1 MIGAMREGLAL
12 IDVRIFL
19 FILGTTVLAQIIAVL
34 PGLGGIFA
42 VVILT
47 PFLIF
52 VDPILGIAVLV
63 AALVTSGTGNSVTGI
78 LFGVPGTATGI
89 ATTFD
94 GYPLAKQGMAGRAL
108 GAALTASAAGGLFG
122 AAVLAFAIPVVR
134 PLVLLVGP
142 AEFSVLIFF
151 SLFFVANVSNE
162 DFLRAVMMGF
172 LGFVI
177 SIAGRFQGD
186 GTLRYTLDVPYLFDG
201 VRLVPMMIGLYAVA
215 EMIRLTQRKG
225 SIARES
231 EESQVQGGML
241 RGVLDTF
248 KYWRATLESS
258 VVGLLVGIVP
268 GMGGDVASFMAYS
281 RVKQSSKT
289 PELFGKG
296 SIEGVIAADA
306 SQNSKEGGA
315 LIPTLAF
322 GVPGSAGMA
331 VLLAAFTTI
340 GVFPGEDMFTRNL
353 DLFWMIMWVL
363 VISSIFASVLVML
376 FVGPLSKLTLLDSRI
391 LIPPILVVSM
401 FGAYSTTRNVGD
413 LLIALVFGLA
423 GYLMLAYG
431 YSRTTF
437 TIGFV
442 LGYHLERQFLIAI
455 QLYTFPGMFERP
467 VVRGILLTFAFVAVM
482 NLFKRLRGPASLKRL
497 RKGATQGAN

>member
-1 MIGAMREGLAL
+1 MGAAIVDGLGL
-12 IDVRIFL
+12 LDGRILL
-19 FILGTTVLAQIIAVL
+19 FVIGTTVFAQMIAVL

-52 VDPILGIAVLV
+52 ADPILAIAVLV

-94 GYPLAKQGMAGRAL
+94 GYPLAQQGMAGRAL
-108 GAALTASAAGGLFG
+108 GAALTSSAVGGLFG

-134 PLVLLVGP
+134 PLVLLIGP
-142 AEFSVLIFF
+142 AEFSILIFF

-162 DFLRAVMMGF
+162 DFLRAIMMGF

-186 GTLRYTLDVPYLFDG
+186 GTLRYTFDRPYLFDG

-215 EMIRLTQRKG
+215 EMIKLTQRRG
-225 SIARES
+225 SIAAEAEKAAIS
-231 EESQVQGGML
+231 GGML
-241 RGVLDTF
+241 QGVVDTF
-248 KYWRATLESS
+248 RYWRATLESS

-281 RVKQSSKT
+281 RVKQVSKN

-315 LIPTLAF
+315 FIPTLAF

-340 GVFPGEDMFTRNL
+340 GVFPGEDMFTRNINI
-353 DLFWMIMWVL
+353 FWMIMWVL
-363 VISSIFASVLVML
+363 VLSNIFAAVLVMA
-376 FVGPLSKLTLLDSRI
+376 FVRPLSQLTLLNTKI
-391 LIPPILVVSM
+391 LIPPILIVSM

-413 LLIALVFGLA
+413 FWISIVFGIF
-423 GYLMLAYG
+423 GYLMLTYG

-442 LGYHLERQFLIAI
+442 LGYHLERQFLIAL
-455 QLYTFPGMFERP
+455 QLYSFTGIFERP
-467 VVRGILLTFAFVAVM
+467 IVRGILLVFLVIGVGRGVRAVYQS
-482 NLFKRLRGPASLKRL
+482 N
-497 RKGATQGAN
+497 